1 MQRMEESKQEYYK
14 SVALDKPFDYTTDE
28 SINTDYEKMGYAS
41 GKSDLQGQMEKQVK
55 LSALASLIEKQN
67 YKKT

>member
-1 MQRMEESKQEYYK
+1 
-14 SVALDKPFDYTTDE
+14 VALDKPFDYTTDE